1 MKKNLMKK
9 IMSTALIAALMITL
23 VPAFAGEAEAAVSAP
38 AKVTGLKVIDR
49 EEDEL
54 EFRWNKVSGADGYEL
69 RRQSLT
75 TGKWLLVER
84 SKDNDADAENLLS
97 ARIYRFK
104 VRAFKYDENGNRVYG
119 PYSAVLKTGTDP
131 NDVENLRVSAKTTTT
146 VTLKWDSVLRADKY
160 RVYRYNSSTGEWV
173 RIATVSGTSKKVTGL
188 KSGTSY
194 RFRVRAWY
202 EDDGRSY
209 LGDSDY
215 ITVKTKSARSSTS
228 TSSTYIT
235 AAEAKQIA
243 LDRAGLSASS
253 VRCTK
258 VDRDTDDGVVVYEV
272 EFETANYEYE
282 VEINAKTGK
291 VREYDREYRDY
302 DD

>member
-54 EFRWNKVSGADGYEL
+54 EFRWTKVSGADGYEL

-84 SKDNDADAENLLS
+84 SKDNDADAEKLLS

-104 VRAFKYDENGNRVYG
+104 VRAFKYDKDGNRVYG

-215 ITVKTKSARSSTS
+215 ITVKTKSASSTS
-228 TSSTYIT
+228 ASTSDGLIT
-235 AAEAKQIA
+235 VAKAKSIA
-243 LDRAGLSASS
+243 LDKAGVSASDA
-253 VRCTK
+253 VFTK
-258 VDRDTDDGVVVYEV
+258 VEKDKDDGVYVYEI
-272 EFETANYEYE
+272 EFVAGDYEYE
-282 VEINAKTGK
+282 LEIRATDGK
-291 VREYDREYRDY
+291 VLDYERESIYED
-302 DD
+302 

>member
-215 ITVKTKSARSSTS
+215 ITVKTKSASSTS
-228 TSSTYIT
+228 ASTSDGLIT
-235 AAEAKQIA
+235 VAKAKSIA
-243 LDRAGLSASS
+243 LDKAGVSASDA
-253 VRCTK
+253 VFTK
-258 VDRDTDDGVVVYEV
+258 VEKDKDDGVYVYEI
-272 EFETANYEYE
+272 EFVAGDYEYE
-282 VEINAKTGK
+282 LEIRATDGK
-291 VREYDREYRDY
+291 VLDYERESIYED
-302 DD
+302 